1 MKRLIPWAL
10 LATLLAAPSINWA
23 QDDAAEQRTEG
34 AEAVL
39 SRLPRKSEG
48 EVAHKRLDTMKQSAT
63 SGRKVLMA
71 KRRSTFV
78 CDSIGQV
85 TICADDK
92 GAVCWWGPKN
102 GFGCNF

>member
-1 MKRLIPWAL
+1 MTRQ
-10 LATLLAAPSINWA
+10 T
-23 QDDAAEQRTEG
+23 TEG

-39 SRLPRKSEG
+39 RRLPRKSEG
-48 EVAHKRLDTMKQSAT
+48 ATAQKQLDTMRQSAT
-63 SGRKVLMA
+63 SGKKVVLA
-71 KRRSTFV
+71 KRRSAFT

-85 TICADDK
+85 TICADGK